1 MTVDNTQ
8 DVIDSRDVIERIEEL
23 EIEGALRASVPGES
37 WGEVADRDAA
47 DYLDDDDA
55 KELRSLRKLAEAAE
69 NAADWQYGE
78 TLIRDSYF
86 TEYTRELIADCYTM
100 PKDFDADAWP
110 WRHMKIDYEAAAGEL
125 QSDYF
130 DVEFD
135 GITYW
140 IR

>member
-1 MTVDNTQ
+1 MSKIDNTE
-8 DVIDSRDVIERIEEL
+8 DLIDSRDVIERIEEL
-23 EIEGALRASVPGES
+23 ETEGALRASVPGES

-55 KELRSLRKLAEAAE
+55 DELRALRELAKECA
-69 NAADWQYGE
+69 NYSDWGHGE

-86 TEYTRELIADCYTM
+86 VTYAQELADDIGAVNSEIGWPYSCIDWEKAAWELRMDYT
-100 PKDFDADAWP
+100 
-110 WRHMKIDYEAAAGEL
+110 
-125 QSDYF
+125 S
-130 DVEFD
+130 VEFD